1 MSADPGAFDA
11 LGRLLQELVDIPSVS
26 LNEEAILARLTA
38 EMPKRFELV
47 DGADGVRCFL
57 PRESRPEAPLVVL
70 AGHADTVPVAGAA
83 SPSRRDEGAIVGRGA
98 ADMKAG
104 LAVMLALAQGTDPHA
119 SDLDVGY
126 LFFGR
131 EELPITQSA
140 LLPLLERCPRLLE
153 ASLAILL
160 EPTANAMEVGC
171 LGNLN
176 ATVTVR
182 GKAAHSARPW
192 LGSNA
197 VHTAL
202 GVLARVS
209 NLPVHDV
216 EIEGL
221 TFRETVNVTTIEAG
235 EAANVIPDRV
245 RATVNVRYG
254 PGRTPAS
261 AEAWLRGILAHPDV
275 EMQVQGNA
283 PPGPVVL
290 TNPLV
295 RRLRGA
301 GELSVGPKQAW
312 TPVAEFATVGI
323 DAINLGPGDPLY
335 AHADDE
341 RVEISALVE
350 CYDIIR
356 AFLEHPVE
364 G

>member
-1 MSADPGAFDA
+1 MSADARACDA

-26 LNEEAILARLTA
+26 LNEEALLLRLTA
-38 EMPKRFELV
+38 EMPERFELA
-47 DGADGVRCFL
+47 DGADGVRYFL
-57 PRESRPEAPLVVL
+57 PREHRPEARLVVL

-83 SPSRRDEGAIVGRGA
+83 FPSRRDGETIVGRGA

-104 LAVMLALAQGTDPHA
+104 LAVMLALAQSADRLA

-126 LFFGR
+126 LFFAR

-140 LLPLLERCPRLLE
+140 LLPLFDRCPRLLHT
-153 ASLAILL
+153 SLAILL

-182 GKAAHSARPW
+182 GRAAHSARPW

-197 VHTAL
+197 VHTAME
-202 GVLARVS
+202 VLARVTRP
-209 NLPVHDV
+209 PVHDV

-221 TFRETVNVTTIEAG
+221 TFRETVTVTTMEAG
-235 EAANVIPDRV
+235 VAANVIPDRA
-245 RATVNVRYG
+245 RATVNVRYA

-275 EMQVQGNA
+275 EIEVQGNA

-295 RRLRGA
+295 QRLREA
-301 GELSVGPKQAW
+301 GELSVAPKQAW

-356 AFLEHPVE
+356 AFLERPVE